1 MADDKKVK
9 NPSEKLKEATK
20 IASKAK
26 QQNHVYNDVEEA
38 VLKVYRYLS
47 AFIDKLFFQ
56 GRYTAVFALLLALF
70 LYASVNLTNRND
82 ASTLT
87 SSKVLS
93 GVNVSTRYNSE
104 SFELSGAPNSCDIVL
119 TGDAANVNV
128 AAGRSGYCLLNLEGY
143 TEGTHTIKLSAS
155 GYGDNVSAIVTPS
168 ETQITLKRKTTASF
182 DISYDFINRN
192 SLDSK
197 YILGT
202 PEFDGGSK
210 VNLSL
215 ITSPSPRDINES
227 RMPSSA

>member
-87 SSKVLS
+87 SS
-93 GVNVSTRYNSE
+93 R
-104 SFELSGAPNSCDIVL
+104 F
-119 TGDAANVNV
+119 
-128 AAGRSGYCLLNLEGY
+128 
-143 TEGTHTIKLSAS
+143 
-155 GYGDNVSAIVTPS
+155 
-168 ETQITLKRKTTASF
+168 
-182 DISYDFINRN
+182 
-192 SLDSK
+192 
-197 YILGT
+197 
-202 PEFDGGSK
+202 
-210 VNLSL
+210 
-215 ITSPSPRDINES
+215 
-227 RMPSSA
+227 